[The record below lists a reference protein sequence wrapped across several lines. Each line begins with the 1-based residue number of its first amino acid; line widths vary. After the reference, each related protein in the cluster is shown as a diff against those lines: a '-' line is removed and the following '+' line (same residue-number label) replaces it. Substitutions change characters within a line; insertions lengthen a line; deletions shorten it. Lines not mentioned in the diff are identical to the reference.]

1 MATDAEESDT
11 DERPTK
17 RLRIGDKDRVQMD
30 QQEIETEE
38 IVAGNASREEN
49 YEEEENNEIETRAR
63 ERLKKWQARQ
73 VAKGFVD
80 NTINR
85 VLENYVISLPFN
97 EMYPRLNP
105 RTDDMEDRAVAMAIQ
120 NHGLVQ
126 PTVNYVPSADPPA
139 RRNNP
144 VNEYWVR
151 EDGVIEQGRCTCPL
165 SSEQKNKADNL
176 AGSAASADETCG
188 SLKQDEENAC
198 WVGDKGDENNQQQDF
213 LERAVA
219 EAIKKKGL
227 SALSVDYG

>member
-17 RLRIGDKDRVQMD
+17 RLRLGNNDRLRMQDQRRDENIG
-30 QQEIETEE
+30 
-38 IVAGNASREEN
+38 EN
-49 YEEEENNEIETRAR
+49 LTREEEESNEIERRTR

-85 VLENYVISLPFN
+85 VLENYVVAPSFG
-97 EMYPRLNP
+97 EMHSPENNRAN
-105 RTDDMEDRAVAMAIQ
+105 DMEDRAVSMAII

-126 PTVNYVPSADPPA
+126 PANFILNPDPP
-139 RRNNP
+139 RSPIND
-144 VNEYWVR
+144 YWIGEEEVQ
-151 EDGVIEQGRCTCPL
+151 VRCTCPL
-165 SSEQKNKADNL
+165 GAEQNGLENV
-176 AGSAASADETCG
+176 AGSAASSDQAFGRSE
-188 SLKQDEENAC
+188 QDEGHAC